1 MSGKPAAR
9 ITDSVSGSKI
19 VSGSRTVLIGSQGGV
34 ACSEC
39 PGGVTV
45 GSPVSPAQG
54 AKILMGAS
62 ELDFALPGAM
72 PLAWQ
77 RQYSS
82 YVNPEH
88 GAPCGLLGHG
98 WSLPGEMRIVL
109 RDDAC
114 VLFTTMGRA
123 ITFDPLPEGGSI
135 YSPSE
140 DIWLLRGGAGA
151 AWAGQPRL
159 RYVGEAF
166 RDDPHCILATD
177 GQARTWWVLAPAPV
191 SGEAPQQGAGEGGAT
206 YLQQCMVDR
215 FGRRQACERDAWGR
229 VVGIVDGVGRR
240 FRLHLRQLH
249 AARPAQGPWHA
260 DSGWRLSGVEL
271 LSDPCVP
278 GAGEAQEPVMLV
290 RYGYSPAGDLA
301 TVHDR
306 AGRLVREFAWQEHR
320 MTAHRHL
327 GGPRHTYR
335 YEGPEAGARVIEH
348 ASEEGLS
355 FRFVYGEDETGRTT
369 TVTDSLQRVD
379 VYRFEG
385 EAGLSRLVAHVRAD
399 GSTMRYAYDTAGR
412 MVEAVDPLGRTTRLR
427 YDGEGR
433 LLGSHDADGTH
444 GSQAHDPDTGDLLS
458 ITDAAGAVTRFAYDA
473 WGRRTQVVQPDGS
486 VQCDEYPSPE
496 EEPLVCDLPTAR
508 TDARGG
514 VVRFAWSPAG
524 QLLRHTDCSGRTS
537 EYGYDRW
544 GRRIRHTDALGCSV
558 RYDHDFAGG
567 LRTVHRADGSTVRYA
582 TDAAGRI
589 TQVRPSE
596 QQAGHTVGFAY
607 DLWGRVTR
615 RWQGGHD
622 VQYEYDAAGRLVCL
636 RNENGAQAH
645 FTWDAMNRQ
654 VGEEGFDGRQ
664 QAFRYDAAGQL
675 VEVVDGTGT
684 DRLCTRYGWDAMGR
698 LDEIHVP
705 ATERAASR
713 IERLQ
718 WNAASQLVA
727 ARSYLAG
734 PDGQPRLHT
743 EALTERDALGRPVA
757 ETQRLY
763 KSAETVAERS
773 GLAPPMPQEPA
784 IEFEHT
790 ISHRLD
796 ALGHRESSA
805 LQDLGTVDYLLYG
818 AGHLHGLLH
827 DGHNLLDIER
837 DALHRELLRQHTTP
851 DGRVLQ
857 TQRAWNVLGRLD
869 SLSIEGAVLP
879 DDTTG
884 GAPPLPLAGSL
895 ARRFYRYDDL
905 GQLEAIEADGH
916 DARYRYDAHGRLVA
930 AQAAG
935 RWRHWLFD
943 PAGNRLPSAEADP
956 RPLPQGEDADAWTA
970 RVRGQW
976 QVQGFDVLGQ
986 RQAPQAESASAG
998 VPRWPDNRVG
1008 HGDDAAY
1015 RYDGR
1020 GNRVEATGPDG
1031 RQLALHY
1038 DGANRLVEARMKDRA
1053 RTVVSRYSY
1062 DARGRRLCKTVAEQ
1076 VHGQGEVLKARVYQ
1090 GWDGDR
1096 LVHTEHRKPG
1106 RDRQVTHTVYEPGG
1120 FVPLVRLSTQGA
1132 APPQGLAA
1140 LIANAG
1146 DPQLSQGLRDT
1157 LEALPPAMR
1166 QQLEAGV
1173 QAWADEG
1180 MAPDALLP
1188 AGSPP
1193 APSRPVAVHHYHC
1206 DPMGTPQALTDEAG
1220 QLVWMASYDPWGQ
1233 VAQEYNPYGI
1243 DQPIRLPGQHLDAE
1257 TGLHYN
1263 RHRYYDPALGAYI
1276 NQDPIGFRGG
1286 LNGFAYARQDPLQ
1299 LSDPLGLY
1307 ADAAHAGTPLFDAPP
1322 GAGLPDMG
1330 SELERPAPGSAK
1342 NCPDCTQVAGRV
1354 SDYATV
1360 CVYVVFLSLGIK
1372 LPPRPPPPP
1381 PPPISVQEQSLK
1393 GRGGKNCS

>member
-72 PLAWQ
+72 RLAWQ

-151 AWAGQPRL
+151 AWAAQPRL
-159 RYVGEAF
+159 RHVAEAF

-306 AGRLVREFAWQEHR
+306 AGRLVREFAWHEHR

-355 FRFVYGEDETGRTT
+355 FRFAYGEDETGRTT

-473 WGRRTQVVQPDGS
+473 WGAARRS
-486 VQCDEYPSPE
+486 CSPTAACNATST
-496 EEPLVCDLPTAR
+496 PLPKKSPWSATCPRRGPMHAAASCASPGAPRASCCATPTAR
-508 TDARGG
+508 AAPANTGTTAGDGASATPTRW
-514 VVRFAWSPAG
+514 AAACATTTTSPAA
-524 QLLRHTDCSGRTS
+524 CGR
-537 EYGYDRW
+537 
-544 GRRIRHTDALGCSV
+544 
-558 RYDHDFAGG
+558 
-567 LRTVHRADGSTVRYA
+567 
-582 TDAAGRI
+582 
-589 TQVRPSE
+589 
-596 QQAGHTVGFAY
+596 
-607 DLWGRVTR
+607 
-615 RWQGGHD
+615 
-622 VQYEYDAAGRLVCL
+622 
-636 RNENGAQAH
+636 
-645 FTWDAMNRQ
+645 
-654 VGEEGFDGRQ
+654 
-664 QAFRYDAAGQL
+664 
-675 VEVVDGTGT
+675 
-684 DRLCTRYGWDAMGR
+684 CTA
-698 LDEIHVP
+698 P
-705 ATERAASR
+705 T
-713 IERLQ
+713 
-718 WNAASQLVA
+718 A
-727 ARSYLAG
+727 ARSGMRRTRPGAS
-734 PDGQPRLHT
+734 RRSSR
-743 EALTERDALGRPVA
+743 ASSRRDTRSASRTTCGVA
-757 ETQRLY
+757 SR
-763 KSAETVAERS
+763 
-773 GLAPPMPQEPA
+773 
-784 IEFEHT
+784 
-790 ISHRLD
+790 
-796 ALGHRESSA
+796 
-805 LQDLGTVDYLLYG
+805 G
-818 AGHLHGLLH
+818 AGRAGTTC
-827 DGHNLLDIER
+827 NTS
-837 DALHRELLRQHTTP
+837 TTP
-851 DGRVLQ
+851 
-857 TQRAWNVLGRLD
+857 
-869 SLSIEGAVLP
+869 P
-879 DDTTG
+879 
-884 GAPPLPLAGSL
+884 AGWSACATRT
-895 ARRFYRYDDL
+895 ARRRT
-905 GQLEAIEADGH
+905 
-916 DARYRYDAHGRLVA
+916 
-930 AQAAG
+930 
-935 RWRHWLFD
+935 
-943 PAGNRLPSAEADP
+943 S
-956 RPLPQGEDADAWTA
+956 
-970 RVRGQW
+970 RGT
-976 QVQGFDVLGQ
+976 
-986 RQAPQAESASAG
+986 R
-998 VPRWPDNRVG
+998 
-1008 HGDDAAY
+1008 
-1015 RYDGR
+1015 
-1020 GNRVEATGPDG
+1020 
-1031 RQLALHY
+1031 
-1038 DGANRLVEARMKDRA
+1038 
-1053 RTVVSRYSY
+1053 
-1062 DARGRRLCKTVAEQ
+1062 
-1076 VHGQGEVLKARVYQ
+1076 
-1090 GWDGDR
+1090 
-1096 LVHTEHRKPG
+1096 
-1106 RDRQVTHTVYEPGG
+1106 
-1120 FVPLVRLSTQGA
+1120 
-1132 APPQGLAA
+1132 
-1140 LIANAG
+1140 
-1146 DPQLSQGLRDT
+1146 
-1157 LEALPPAMR
+1157 
-1166 QQLEAGV
+1166 
-1173 QAWADEG
+1173 
-1180 MAPDALLP
+1180 
-1188 AGSPP
+1188 
-1193 APSRPVAVHHYHC
+1193 
-1206 DPMGTPQALTDEAG
+1206 
-1220 QLVWMASYDPWGQ
+1220 
-1233 VAQEYNPYGI
+1233 
-1243 DQPIRLPGQHLDAE
+1243 
-1257 TGLHYN
+1257 
-1263 RHRYYDPALGAYI
+1263 
-1276 NQDPIGFRGG
+1276 
-1286 LNGFAYARQDPLQ
+1286 
-1299 LSDPLGLY
+1299 
-1307 ADAAHAGTPLFDAPP
+1307 
-1322 GAGLPDMG
+1322 
-1330 SELERPAPGSAK
+1330 
-1342 NCPDCTQVAGRV
+1342 
-1354 SDYATV
+1354 
-1360 CVYVVFLSLGIK
+1360 
-1372 LPPRPPPPP
+1372 
-1381 PPPISVQEQSLK
+1381 
-1393 GRGGKNCS
+1393 